1 MAWVAVD
8 KDGTE
13 KIFSSYPERR
23 SMFHRNPIFIGF
35 LPILNCYTKNQ
46 RNKWAA
52 HWSTDE
58 NDPLPEGAIV
68 LPKGS
73 IQKLI
78 ERNLTWKDEPV
89 ELTEGKGEKK
99 RR

>member
-13 KIFSSYPERR
+13 KIFSSIPTRR
-23 SMFHRNPIFIGF
+23 NETVIMYLYTLFFRS
-35 LPILNCYTKNQ
+35 LPYTKNQ

-52 HWSTDE
+52 HWSTNE
-58 NDPLPEGAIV
+58 NDPFPEGAIM

-73 IQKLI
+73 IKKLI
-78 ERNLTWKDEPV
+78 GRELTWKDEPI
-89 ELTEGKGEKK
+89 ELKE
-99 RR
+99 

>member
-13 KIFSSYPERR
+13 KIFSSIPTRR
-23 SMFHRNPIFIGF
+23 NRYGYHVFIYSLF
-35 LPILNCYTKNQ
+35 RSLPYTKNQ

-52 HWSTDE
+52 HWSTNE
-58 NDPLPEGAIV
+58 NDPFPEGAIM

-73 IQKLI
+73 IKKLI
-78 ERNLTWKDEPV
+78 GRELTWKDEPI
-89 ELTEGKGEKK
+89 ELKE
-99 RR
+99 